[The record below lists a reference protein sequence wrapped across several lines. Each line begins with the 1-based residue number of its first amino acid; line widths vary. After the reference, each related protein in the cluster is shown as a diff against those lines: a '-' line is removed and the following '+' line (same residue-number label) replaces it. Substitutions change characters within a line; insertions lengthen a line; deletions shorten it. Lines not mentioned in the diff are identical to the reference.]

1 MEAKLKEVIYYSLD
15 SYKSNYSNNLKLFL
29 DKFNEANE
37 YDFVSREINDYKNY
51 LLITDYIDKNYGDI
65 IISYQQANHS
75 M

>member
-1 MEAKLKEVIYYSLD
+1 MEANSKEVIYYSLD

-51 LLITDYIDKNYGDI
+51 LLKRDTAPVVPMSFLSPSAVY
-65 IISYQQANHS
+65 A
-75 M
+75 